1 MKIRRFIPLILYLLV
16 LFLIFNWAGGIFGRS
31 VSNLS
36 YSQVT
41 ELFRQEQ
48 VKSFVV
54 NEQSISL
61 ELHNP
66 YNGQTKIAANMADP
80 ASFRE
85 EMGEL
90 LQQQLDAGI
99 LESYDFLPEAGFSP
113 YELILPLLMVG
124 LILLFL
130 WAMMMGRMNNN
141 NPLNNF
147 GKARTVLGVPDGK
160 KVTFADVAG
169 ADEEKEE
176 LQEVVDFLRDPEKY
190 TKIGARI
197 PHGLLLVG
205 PPGTGKTL
213 LARAVAGEADVQFLS
228 ISGSDFVE
236 MYVGVGA
243 SRVRD
248 LFEQAKKIAPA
259 IIFID
264 EIDAVGRKRGSGLGG
279 GHDEKEQTLNQLL
292 VEMDGF
298 GRTEGVI
305 VLAATNRPDIL
316 DPALLRPGRFDRQ
329 IHVGRPDVKGREEI
343 LKVHAKGKRLD
354 ESVNLKTVAR
364 STAGFTGADLSN
376 LLNEAAIMAAR
387 ANRPVLTMD
396 DMNEALMKIIA
407 GPAKR
412 SRVPQR
418 KDLKTTAIH
427 EAGHAIATYRL
438 PTQDPVR
445 HITIIPRGQ
454 SLGSTWSLPQDD
466 SSNMTRNE
474 MYEEIVSLLGGRVA
488 EALFI
493 GDISVG
499 ASNDIDR
506 ATKLA
511 KDMVARY
518 GMCERLGTVSYLDG
532 GEVFIGR
539 DYQTTKS
546 YSEKVAGTIDDEV
559 KALIDK
565 AYDHCKQILSENR
578 EKLQEL
584 VDYLLE
590 KESITGEQFEA
601 LMEGR
606 EIKEASTT
614 SMFDGFEEKQE
625 VQELP
630 SEEPR
635 AEEPTEE

>member
-1 MKIRRFIPLILYLLV
+1 MKNRRFIPLIVYLILLV
-16 LFLIFNWAGGIFGRS
+16 VIFSWANNLFGD
-31 VSNLS
+31 NLS
-36 YSQVT
+36 QIPYSQVV
-41 ELFRQEQ
+41 EMFRKEQ
-48 VKSFVV
+48 VKAFEVEDEV
-54 NEQSISL
+54 ITL
-61 ELHNP
+61 ELHTP
-66 YNGQTKIAANMADP
+66 YNGETVIRANLADP
-80 ASFRE
+80 ESFRA
-85 EMGEL
+85 EMGDL
-90 LQQQLDAGI
+90 LVQQLESGV
-99 LESYDFLPEAGFSP
+99 LESYNFVPKEGFSP
-113 YELILPLLMVG
+113 YELILPLLVVG
-124 LILLFL
+124 LILLFV
-130 WAMMMGRMNNN
+130 WAMFMSRANNS

-176 LQEVVDFLRDPEKY
+176 LQEVVDFLKNPEKF
-190 TKIGARI
+190 TEIGARI

-298 GRTEGVI
+298 SKNEGVI

-343 LKVHAKGKRLD
+343 LKVHARDKKLD
-354 ESVNLKTVAR
+354 ASVNLKTVAR

-387 ANRPVLTMD
+387 DNRPVLTMED
-396 DMNEALMKIIA
+396 LNEALMKITA
-407 GPAKR
+407 GPAKK
-412 SRVPQR
+412 SRVQTR
-418 KDLKTTAIH
+418 KDLKETAIH
-427 EAGHAIATYRL
+427 EAGHAVAMYHL
-438 PTQDPVR
+438 PTHDPVR

-454 SLGSTWSLPQDD
+454 SLGATWYLPADD
-466 SSNMTRNE
+466 SANLTRNQ
-474 MYEEIVSLLGGRVA
+474 MYEQIISLLGGRVA
-488 EALFI
+488 EALLI

-511 KDMVARY
+511 RDMVARY
-518 GMCERLGTVSYLDG
+518 GMCEKLGTVSYLDG

-546 YSEKVAGTIDDEV
+546 YSEKFAGTIDDEV

-565 AYDHCKQILSENR
+565 AYDHCKQILSDNS
-578 EKLQEL
+578 EKLNKV
-584 VDYLLE
+584 VDFLLE
-590 KESITGEQFEA
+590 KESMTGEQFEA
-601 LMEGR
+601 IMEGR
-606 EIKEASTT
+606 EAGEMSATA
-614 SMFDGFEEKQE
+614 MFDGFEETPGK
-625 VQELP
+625 
-630 SEEPR
+630 
-635 AEEPTEE
+635 TEE

>member
-1 MKIRRFIPLILYLLV
+1 MKNRRFIPLIVYLVV
-16 LFLIFNWAGGIFGRS
+16 LIAIFTWAKELLNKEVNQIP
-31 VSNLS
+31 
-36 YSQVT
+36 YSEIV
-41 ELFRQEQ
+41 ELFQQEQ
-48 VKSFVV
+48 VRSFVV
-54 NEQSISL
+54 EDDLI
-61 ELHNP
+61 ELNLYTP
-66 YNGQTKIAANMADP
+66 YNGETTLVAALAEP
-80 ASFRE
+80 EFFLQ
-85 EMGEL
+85 EMGQL
-90 LQQQLDAGI
+90 LSEQKKAGV
-99 LESYDFLPEAGFSP
+99 LEYYHFVPDEGFSP
-113 YELILPLLMVG
+113 YELILPLVIAG
-124 LILLFL
+124 LVILFI
-130 WAMMMGRMNNN
+130 WAIFMNRANN
-141 NPLNNF
+141 TNPLSNF
-147 GKARTVLGVPDGK
+147 GKARTVLGVPEGK

-169 ADEEKEE
+169 ADEEKDE
-176 LQEVVDFLRDPEKY
+176 LQEVVDFLRNPEKF
-190 TKIGARI
+190 TEIGARI
-197 PHGLLLVG
+197 PHGMLLVG

-298 GRTEGVI
+298 SRTEGII

-343 LKVHAKGKRLD
+343 LKVHAKGKKLD
-354 ESVNLKTVAR
+354 ASVNLKTVAR

-387 ANRPVLTMD
+387 DNRPVLTMED
-396 DMNEALMKIIA
+396 LNEALMKITA
-407 GPAKR
+407 GPAKK
-412 SRVPQR
+412 SRVQTR
-418 KDLKTTAIH
+418 KDLKETAIH
-427 EAGHAIATYRL
+427 EAGHAIAMYNL
-438 PTQDPVR
+438 PTHDPVR
-445 HITIIPRGQ
+445 HITIIPRGN
-454 SLGSTWSLPQDD
+454 SLGATWYLPVDD
-466 SSNMTRNE
+466 SANLTRNQ
-474 MYEEIVSLLGGRVA
+474 MYEQIVSLLGGRVA
-488 EALFI
+488 EALFL

-511 KDMVARY
+511 RDMVARY
-518 GMCERLGTVSYLDG
+518 GMCEKLGTVSYLDG

-565 AYDHCKQILSENR
+565 AYDQCKQILTDNAD
-578 EKLQEL
+578 KLHQV
-584 VDYLLE
+584 VDFLLE
-590 KESITGEQFEA
+590 KESMTGEQFEA
-601 LMEGR
+601 LMKGQKVED
-606 EIKEASTT
+606 ASSTAL
-614 SMFDGFEEKQE
+614 FDGFEETKE
-625 VQELP
+625 
-630 SEEPR
+630 
-635 AEEPTEE
+635 

>member
-1 MKIRRFIPLILYLLV
+1 MKNRRTISLILYLVVLV
-16 LFLIFNWAGGIFGRS
+16 LLFSWVTGMFSRNANTIP
-31 VSNLS
+31 
-36 YSQVT
+36 YSQLV
-41 ELFRQEQ
+41 ELFQEEQ
-48 VKSFVV
+48 VKRFVV
-54 NEQSISL
+54 KDDTITL
-61 ELHNP
+61 ELRVP
-66 YNGQTKIAANMADP
+66 YNGKTTISSKLANP
-80 ASFRE
+80 QGFRL
-85 EMGEL
+85 EMKDL
-90 LQQQLDAGI
+90 LDSQRESGV
-99 LESYDFLPEAGFSP
+99 LEAYDFLPERQFSP
-113 YELILPLLMVG
+113 YDLVMPLLLVG
-124 LILLFL
+124 IALIFL
-130 WAMMMGRMNNN
+130 WGMLMGRMNNN
-141 NPLNNF
+141 NPLNSF

-169 ADEEKEE
+169 ADEEKQE
-176 LQEVVDFLRDPEKY
+176 LQEIVDFLRSPAKY
-190 TKIGARI
+190 TDIGARI

-248 LFEQAKKIAPA
+248 LFEQAKKMAPA

-329 IHVGRPDVKGREEI
+329 IHVGAPDVKGREEI

-354 ESVNLKTVAR
+354 GAVDLKQVAR
-364 STAGFTGADLSN
+364 ATSGFTGADLSN
-376 LLNEAAIMAAR
+376 LLNEAAILAAR
-387 ANRPVLTMD
+387 NNRPVLNMED
-396 DMNEALMKIIA
+396 LNEAMMKIVA
-407 GPAKR
+407 GPAKK
-412 SRVPQR
+412 SRVHTR

-427 EAGHAIATYRL
+427 EAGHAVAMYRL
-438 PTQDPVR
+438 PTHDPVR
-445 HITIIPRGQ
+445 QISIVPRGN
-454 SLGSTWSLPQDD
+454 SLGATWYLPKDD

-474 MYEEIVSLLGGRVA
+474 MYEQIVGLLGGRVA
-488 EALFI
+488 EDLFV

-518 GMCERLGTVSYLDG
+518 GMCERLGTVSYLDD

-539 DYQTTKS
+539 DYQNTKS
-546 YSEKVAGTIDDEV
+546 YSEKVAGAIDEEV
-559 KALIDK
+559 KKLIDK
-565 AYDHCKQILSENR
+565 AYAQCKEILSADGD
-578 EKLQEL
+578 KLKAV

-590 KESITGEQFEA
+590 HESMTGEQFA
-601 LMEGR
+601 DLMEGKTLS
-606 EIKEASTT
+606 ET
-614 SMFDGFEEKQE
+614 SATSLFDGFETE
-625 VQELP
+625 P
-630 SEEPR
+630 SETDSQ
-635 AEEPTEE
+635 EEI

>member
-1 MKIRRFIPLILYLLV
+1 MKKGNKFVPLIVYLLV
-16 LFLIFNWAGGIFGRS
+16 LSVAFGWLTNLFGS
-31 VSNLS
+31 KSNTIPYSEVVS
-36 YSQVT
+36 
-41 ELFRQEQ
+41 LFRQEQ
-48 VKSFVV
+48 VREFQV
-54 NEQSISL
+54 QGDQL
-61 ELHNP
+61 TMQLYTP
-66 YNGQTKIAANMADP
+66 YNGESKITTTLSDPDGFRAEMHDTFLAQTE
-80 ASFRE
+80 S
-85 EMGEL
+85 
-90 LQQQLDAGI
+90 GI
-99 LESYDFLPEAGFSP
+99 LLRYDFVAVKEDSPFDIVLPIILAG
-113 YELILPLLMVG
+113 VV
-124 LILLFL
+124 LLFV
-130 WAMMMGRMNNN
+130 WAFMMSRMNSAG
-141 NPLNNF
+141 NPLQNF

-160 KVTFADVAG
+160 KVTFDDVAG

-176 LQEVVDFLRDPEKY
+176 LREVVDFLRDPEKF
-190 TKIGARI
+190 TQIGARI
-197 PHGLLLVG
+197 PHGMLLVG

-213 LARAVAGEADVQFLS
+213 LARAVAGEAGVQFLS

-248 LFEQAKKIAPA
+248 LFDQAKKVAPA

-298 GRTEGVI
+298 SKNEGVI

-354 ESVNLKTVAR
+354 DSVSLKTIAR
-364 STAGFTGADLSN
+364 ATAGFTGADLSN

-387 ANRPVLTMD
+387 ENRPVLSMND
-396 DMNEALMKIIA
+396 LNEAMMKIIA

-412 SRVPQR
+412 SRVAQR
-418 KDLKTTAIH
+418 RDLKTTAIH
-427 EAGHAIATYRL
+427 EAGHAVATYFL
-438 PTQDPVR
+438 KTQDPVR

-454 SLGSTWSLPQDD
+454 SLGSTWSLPMDD

-474 MYEEIVSLLGGRVA
+474 MFEEIVSLLGGRVA
-488 EALFI
+488 EALFV

-518 GMCERLGTVSYLDG
+518 GMCEKLGTVSYLDG

-546 YSEKVAGTIDDEV
+546 YSEAVAATIDEEV
-559 KALIDK
+559 KLLINN
-565 AYDHCKQILSENR
+565 AYDHCRQLLQAHSD
-578 EKLQEL
+578 KLQAV
-584 VDYLLE
+584 VDFLLAN
-590 KESITGEQFEA
+590 ESMTGEQFEA
-601 LMEGR
+601 CMEGR
-606 EIKEASTT
+606 EIAGTSTT
-614 SMFDGFEEKQE
+614 SLFDGFGGEETQT
-625 VQELP
+625 ELP
-630 SEEPR
+630 PEPENE
-635 AEEPTEE
+635 A